1 MRNSLRKT
9 RHSRTLSCV
18 KIGMKY
24 ARMQLQKGAHVQAS
38 RHAKLTCAVLVLLLF
53 LLLVGFGPAL
63 LTFEIATVQYWAN
76 YQLSDA
82 VRRMWEEGDRSITQA
97 REKYAEPYPGS
108 LADQYLAHVRN
119 APTYA
124 QRNAASFYQGRAFD
138 VALLQRLVT
147 RLVHPSDTT
156 LVVHLR
162 LGDTLLDSP
171 DAVDAL
177 WNNQKSYMLLPRAFY
192 ECIAPALSN
201 ATLTNVVFVAS
212 MMHVSSGQLWHGA
225 YMKRRHDQYK
235 EIVDSWFAYRM
246 PLLKR
251 EWRSEHFSPDH
262 DFAYMSAARHFV
274 PGGGGFSAAAATLV
288 RRSGGSVYGC
298 ASN

>member
-1 MRNSLRKT
+1 MRYA
-9 RHSRTLSCV
+9 
-18 KIGMKY
+18 GMAPKNEH
-24 ARMQLQKGAHVQAS
+24 ARAS
-38 RHAKLTCAVLVLLLF
+38 RHAKLTAGVLALLLL

-63 LTFEIATVQYWAN
+63 LTFEIAIVQYWAN

-82 VRRMWEEGDRSITQA
+82 VRYMCEDGDRSVTQA

-108 LADQYLAHVRN
+108 LADQYLRHVQN
-119 APTYA
+119 SPAYG
-124 QRNAASFYQGRAFD
+124 QRSAASFYQGRAFD
-138 VALLQRLVT
+138 VTLLQRLVS

-162 LGDTLLDSP
+162 LGDALLNSP

-177 WNNQKSYMLLPRAFY
+177 WNKPTFGMLLPFSFY

-201 ATLTNVVFVAS
+201 ATLTNVVFVTS
-212 MMHVSSGQLWHGA
+212 MMHVNSAQLWHGA
-225 YMKRRHDQYK
+225 YMQQRGDEYK
-235 EIVDSWFAYRM
+235 KIVDAWFEHRL
-246 PLLKR
+246 PSLKR
-251 EWRSEHFSPDH
+251 EWRSGHFSPDH

-288 RRSGGSVYGC
+288 ERSGGNLYRC
-298 ASN
+298 ASH